1 MAGLFV
7 SEETV
12 MKAEKARP
20 RPCILWPLEPVR
32 FASPGRLAGGEEGW
46 GGGGEESK
54 DQPHPQAGR

>member
-32 FASPGRLAGGEEGW
+32 FASPGRLAGGRNPRTNRILKPDADRGL
-46 GGGGEESK
+46 
-54 DQPHPQAGR
+54 